1 VVYVAETDPISPVAD
16 QSLLLSG
23 EFHLALH
30 SSSFGIE
37 LVLPQK
43 AHLDNC
49 IELYERQNL

>member
-1 VVYVAETDPISPVAD
+1 MVYVAEIDPISPVAD

-23 EFHLALH
+23 ESHLALH

-43 AHLDNC
+43 AHLDDC